1 MWLAN
6 SPDQNFIGFYGQFL
20 IGDKIDEEKV
30 QPTTIRV
37 LERILKTA
45 WKKIAPET
53 LQNLFFFMR
62 ARIQAVQ
69 DVNSH
74 FLVK

>member
-6 SPDQNFIGFYGQFL
+6 SPDLIFISFL
-20 IGDKIDEEKV
+20 WSILGDKIDEEKV
-30 QPTTIRV
+30 QPTTIKV

-53 LQNLFFFMR
+53 LQNLFFFISG
-62 ARIQAVQ
+62 RIQAVQ

-74 FLVK
+74 FLMK